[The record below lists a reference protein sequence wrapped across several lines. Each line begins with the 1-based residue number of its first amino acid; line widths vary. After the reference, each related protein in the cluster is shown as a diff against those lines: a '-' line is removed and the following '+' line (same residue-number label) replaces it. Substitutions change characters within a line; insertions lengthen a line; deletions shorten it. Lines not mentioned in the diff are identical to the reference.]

1 MLTVSEPRLP
11 FDADPPLDDALL
23 AGLEPVLWKALARPE
38 THPSYVSAWRR
49 AAARE
54 SVGTEPRPRAYA
66 LSPRRTRGATR
77 A

>member
-1 MLTVSEPRLP
+1 VKLDV
-11 FDADPPLDDALL
+11 DPPLDDALL
-23 AGLEPVLWKALARPE
+23 AGLEPVLRDALARPE
-38 THPSYVSAWRR
+38 THPSYASAWRR

-54 SVGTEPRPRAYA
+54 AVGNESRPPAYA